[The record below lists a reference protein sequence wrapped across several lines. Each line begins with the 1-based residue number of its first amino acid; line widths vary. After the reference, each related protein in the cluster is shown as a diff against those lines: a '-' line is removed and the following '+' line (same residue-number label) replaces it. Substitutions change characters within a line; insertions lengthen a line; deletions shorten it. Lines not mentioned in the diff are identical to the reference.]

1 MDTREI
7 WIKMMGI
14 PEIDVNGSAIRLPF
28 RQADALIYY
37 LAVNGSATKT
47 KLCDILWGTKCTEET
62 PKQICT
68 TPFI

>member
-14 PEIDVNGSAIRLPF
+14 PKIDVNGSAIRLPF

-47 KLCDILWGTKCTEET
+47 KLCDIL
-62 PKQICT
+62 
-68 TPFI
+68 